1 MIMLATVLP
10 IVTALIVPSLHGCS
24 SARPVRPARLVQMA
38 AASLQDSEPRTIEV
52 CEVNEEGRISECQVL
67 ELDELDS
74 EFGSSRLSSDPEAA
88 DELFFE
94 MTTTD
99 DERERVQLTLDD
111 WQKQKLTES
120 GEVLPE
126 VTEDALQKA
135 LGPESVSADE
145 SRLHLHFGAGRL
157 GLGLVLPAVSA
168 SGVPFAAVQRPKAR
182 WIALFCQSS
191 GVSCTLSSSFV
202 VISRRRARLPP
213 QGCWKKNNAPRIQ
226 SSADRTRAPPTLV

>member
-10 IVTALIVPSLHGCS
+10 IVTALIVPSLRGCS
-24 SARPVRPARLVQMA
+24 SARSVRPARLVQMA
-38 AASLQDSEPRTIEV
+38 AALQDSEPRTIEV

-168 SGVPFAAVQRPKAR
+168 SDVPFAAVQRPKTR
-182 WIALFCQSS
+182 WMALFCQSS

-202 VISRRRARLPP
+202 VISEELVFRLRVAEKIMRPE
-213 QGCWKKNNAPRIQ
+213 
-226 SSADRTRAPPTLV
+226 L

>member
-10 IVTALIVPSLHGCS
+10 IVTALTVPSLRGCS
-24 SARPVRPARLVQMA
+24 SARSVRPARLVQMA

-52 CEVNEEGRISECQVL
+52 CEVNEEGRISECEVL
-67 ELDELDS
+67 DLNELDS
-74 EFGSSRLSSDPEAA
+74 EFGSNRLSSDPEAA

-168 SGVPFAAVQRPKAR
+168 SGVPFAAVQRLKAR
-182 WIALFCQSS
+182 WMALFCQSS

-202 VISRRRARLPP
+202 VISRRARLPP
-213 QGCWKKNNAPRIQ
+213 QGC
-226 SSADRTRAPPTLV
+226 